1 MLLKLFQV
9 VILELLKINYNL
21 KNGFNMYQLKY
32 ILNNQSLKMI
42 FDDFISV
49 QSFILVNNI
58 SDFKVS
64 KIKIK
69 G

>member
-1 MLLKLFQV
+1 
-9 VILELLKINYNL
+9 
-21 KNGFNMYQLKY
+21 MYQLKY
-32 ILNNQSLKMI
+32 ILNNQLLKMI

>member
-1 MLLKLFQV
+1 M

-32 ILNNQSLKMI
+32 TLNNEPLNII

-49 QSFILVNNI
+49 QSFILANNI
-58 SDFKVS
+58 SDFKVIR
-64 KIKIK
+64 IKK
-69 G
+69 

>member
-1 MLLKLFQV
+1 M

>member
-1 MLLKLFQV
+1 
-9 VILELLKINYNL
+9 
-21 KNGFNMYQLKY
+21 MYQLKY
-32 ILNNQSLKMI
+32 TLNNEPLNII

-58 SDFKVS
+58 SDFKVIR
-64 KIKIK
+64 IKNK

>member
-1 MLLKLFQV
+1 M

-32 ILNNQSLKMI
+32 ILNNQLLKMI